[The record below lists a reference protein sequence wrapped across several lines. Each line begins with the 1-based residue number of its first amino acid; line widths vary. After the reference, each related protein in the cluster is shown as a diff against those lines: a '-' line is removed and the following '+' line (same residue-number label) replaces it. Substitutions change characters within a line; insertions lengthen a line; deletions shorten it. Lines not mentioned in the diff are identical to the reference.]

1 MGKILYFPRNSR
13 SVEFD
18 EEMEKFVRKMGEEMG
33 YEGDWFL
40 EFVRKQL
47 SLYYEELKKES
58 QKEK

>member
-1 MGKILYFPRNSR
+1 
-13 SVEFD
+13 
-18 EEMEKFVRKMGEEMG
+18 MEKFVRKMGEEMG